1 MHKLHARGGWGQR
14 MSTILWESARIARN
28 IEMAPDAGEA
38 ELINPRLSVQS
49 DAFLNEEIV
58 EIILVEIVQVKVR
71 SILLDK

>member
-1 MHKLHARGGWGQR
+1 
-14 MSTILWESARIARN
+14 
-28 IEMAPDAGEA
+28 MAPDAGEA